1 VEADAIPAK
10 NMAAAM
16 SIQYLLSNFQLVT
29 VISDQYLMRK
39 LMKNLLE
46 ITPSPPAPTLG
57 CTCPGV

>member
-1 VEADAIPAK
+1 
-10 NMAAAM
+10 MAAAM

-29 VISDQYLMRK
+29 VISDQYLMRM

-46 ITPSPPAPTLG
+46 TTPSPPAPTHG